1 LPAGQK
7 LKGGRCWKTCEILK
21 NQEGQG
27 MSKGK
32 GARWVLGLSLGL
44 FLAAFAQG
52 QESAPDLLEQAV
64 KAAQEK
70 LLSWQTKEAREALEP
85 VKDQALSKPAVAQ
98 ALAQVLQ
105 QEKKHPEAVKLLQ
118 DAAKAHGE
126 EASLQV
132 ALGEAYL
139 LANKQEE
146 ATKAFRRAKEL
157 AEKALAA
164 NEKDSAA
171 RLQLALAQQRLKELD
186 KAAAHF
192 LQLVEETN
200 QSDPVLLYHLGVTL
214 VLQGKASQALET
226 LNKALE
232 LNKGLAYAY
241 YYRGLAAEKVGK
253 KDLLVND
260 MSRFLHLAPNAPEAS
275 RAQAILAAAKR

>member
-1 LPAGQK
+1 
-7 LKGGRCWKTCEILK
+7 
-21 NQEGQG
+21 
-27 MSKGK
+27 
-32 GARWVLGLSLGL
+32 
-44 FLAAFAQG
+44 LAAFGQG
-52 QESAPDLLEQAV
+52 QESAPDPLEQAV

-105 QEKKHPEAVKLLQ
+105 QEKKYPEAVKLLQ

-186 KAAAHF
+186 KAAAQF

-200 QSDPVLLYHLGVTL
+200 QADPVLLYHLGVTL